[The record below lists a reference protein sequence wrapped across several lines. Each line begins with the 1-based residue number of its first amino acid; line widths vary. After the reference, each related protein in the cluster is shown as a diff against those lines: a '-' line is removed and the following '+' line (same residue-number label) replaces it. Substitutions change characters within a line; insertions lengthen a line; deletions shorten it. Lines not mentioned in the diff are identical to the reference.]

1 MSDGYG
7 YFFRK
12 PVTQI
17 DIRPDDAM
25 GHLAELGLSPM
36 MQLIINYFAYFLFV
50 DTARLGNNE
59 FSANH
64 PTIKEG
70 ILAIMNKSYDTGA
83 QLISSTIEGIVKESL
98 VNDGCLDASSHNSR
112 YPNWTGIGTFHE
124 HPQPLNFFQ
133 LLEGALRDP
142 RSRIGRTIR
151 YLPEEEIYH
160 ISEMIRNPLH
170 HGVRTAA
177 ILEDYSS
184 LFIVLILLYHD
195 VVNPHNYH
203 GNDKYRGW
211 IYYTMSN
218 MRLEGTVPTLEN
230 VLEAAREQNLDLD
243 IIRANFDSVN
253 PRLVNR

>member
-7 YFFRK
+7 YFFRR

-17 DIRPDDAM
+17 DINPQDAI

-36 MQLIINYFAYFLFV
+36 MQLIMDYFSYFLFV
-50 DTARLGNNE
+50 DTTRLGNNE
-59 FSANH
+59 FSDNH
-64 PTIKEG
+64 QHIKEG
-70 ILAIMNKSYDTGA
+70 ILAIMNKSYDTGS
-83 QLISSTIEGIVKESL
+83 QLISSTIEGIVKASL
-98 VNDGCLDASSHNSR
+98 ITDRCLEASSHDSR
-112 YPNWTGIGTFHE
+112 YPNWTGVGTFHE
-124 HPQPLNFFQ
+124 HPNPVNFFQ

-151 YLPEEEIYH
+151 YLPGEEIYR
-160 ISEMIRNPLH
+160 ISELIRNPLH

-195 VVNPHNYH
+195 IVNPHNYL
-203 GNDKYRGW
+203 GNDKYRSW

-218 MRLEGTVPTLEN
+218 MRLKGTEPTLEN
-230 VLEAAREQNLDLD
+230 ILGVAREQNLELD
-243 IIRANFDSVN
+243 IVRANFDAVN
-253 PRLVNR
+253 HRVVTR